1 VPSRFGV
8 PRGSLP
14 RILQEAGEIADAR
27 MRTVMRYL
35 DEYTA
40 LERPERSLGGGGRL
54 TRPQF
59 RQLLVG
65 NPDFQQAVANRWLFS
80 DQREKDALLRQLRE
94 LFPEASGPTVSSIP
108 GTAIPPQE
116 QGTGLGGPPQGAAP
130 VGPGPVPGLAPAPL
144 APLLPAAPP
153 PILPALA
160 PGPPPMGVMPAGP
173 LPLPPGAAVP
183 LAGPGG
189 PPGSLPPL
197 PLPPGPPP
205 GPLPPTVPP
214 PLRASPPIVLPGA
227 PAPSLAARLV

>member
-14 RILQEAGEIADAR
+14 RILTEAGDIADAR

-94 LFPEASGPTVSSIP
+94 LFPEASGPALSSVP
-108 GTAIPPQE
+108 GTAVPPEQ

-130 VGPGPVPGLAPAPL
+130 VGPGPVPGLAPG
-144 APLLPAAPP
+144 APP
-153 PILPALA
+153 PSLTMAPPRSPPAV
-160 PGPPPMGVMPAGP
+160 PGP

-197 PLPPGPPP
+197 PVPPGPPP

-214 PLRASPPIVLPGA
+214 PPIVLPGA